1 MTASKASTRQA
12 DQSAD
17 RTEPDSCSQEEEG
30 QEKIWIEGT
39 LAGESEAFAKLVE
52 RYQQEMAAQM
62 WRFSRDRNVHEEL
75 VQDVFVEVYRSL
87 GSFRYESPLLHWVRK
102 IGVRVGYRYWKQKDR
117 KKEKVSLSQMPYD
130 STEANTD
137 QLQSAEQAGNLLH
150 AMLEQLPPRDRM
162 ILTLIY
168 WEEHTV
174 EEAAEVTGW
183 SKSLVK
189 VQAFRARKKLK
200 QLLQEQGTT

>member
-1 MTASKASTRQA
+1 MRASEASLHHA
-12 DQSAD
+12 DQSA
-17 RTEPDSCSQEEEG
+17 EPAEATSALQMITEEETD
-30 QEKIWIEGT
+30 WIERSLTGNS
-39 LAGESEAFAKLVE
+39 AAFASLVK
-52 RYQQEMAAQM
+52 RYQQEVAAQM
-62 WRFSRDRNVHEEL
+62 WRFSRDRNIHEEL

-87 GSFRYESPLLHWVRK
+87 GSFRFESPLLHWMRK
-102 IGVRVGYRYWKQKDR
+102 IAVRVGYRYWKAKDR
-117 KKEKVSLSQMPYD
+117 KKEKVSLSQITYD
-130 STEANTD
+130 STEATSD
-137 QLQSAEQAGNLLH
+137 QPKSAEEAGNLLH

-183 SKSLVK
+183 SQSLVK

-200 QLLQEQGTT
+200 LLLQEQGTT

>member
-1 MTASKASTRQA
+1 M
-12 DQSAD
+12 
-17 RTEPDSCSQEEEG
+17 
-30 QEKIWIEGT
+30 
-39 LAGESEAFAKLVE
+39 LVD
-52 RYQQEMAAQM
+52 RYQQEIAAQM

-87 GSFRYESPLLHWVRK
+87 GNFRFESPLLHWMRK
-102 IGVRVGYRYWKQKDR
+102 IAVRVGYRYWKAKER
-117 KKEKVSLSQMPYD
+117 KKEKVFLSQFEYD
-130 STEANTD
+130 STQADSE
-137 QLQSAEQAGNLLH
+137 QPRSAEEAGNLLH
-150 AMLEQLPPRDRM
+150 AMLEQLPARDRM

-183 SKSLVK
+183 SRSLVK

-200 QLLQEQGTT
+200 ELLEQQEAN